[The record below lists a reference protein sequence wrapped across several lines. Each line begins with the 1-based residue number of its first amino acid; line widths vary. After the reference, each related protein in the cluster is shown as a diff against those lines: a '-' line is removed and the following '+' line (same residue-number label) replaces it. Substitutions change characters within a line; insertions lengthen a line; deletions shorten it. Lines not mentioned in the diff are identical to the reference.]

1 MDTEE
6 LDPLD
11 EEFDYAERQPDL
23 TKVPEWAKEAYKPL
37 EEGGYE
43 LGWQSIKDKF
53 RQSREFKR
61 RTKQNSRA
69 ADFVRSVLINR
80 GSIALKSQRAVRH
93 QVRSWHLAD
102 MPKSEC
108 KVSF

>member
-53 RQSREFKR
+53 RQSREFK
-61 RTKQNSRA
+61 A
-69 ADFVRSVLINR
+69 AHEAKTVGLLI
-80 GSIALKSQRAVRH
+80 
-93 QVRSWHLAD
+93 
-102 MPKSEC
+102 
-108 KVSF
+108 SFAAY